1 MTIGGI
7 IIVLFFYGRNYMF
20 KLKFNLFA
28 TMIVLLVL
36 ISNNGI
42 AEEKKY
48 TPEMIK
54 NCLKLTENINTSD
67 WLIDKDLV
75 ALDES
80 KLNILDD
87 GWNKKINEAHEQMLK
102 ICNADKDSDE
112 CLLAKQ
118 PERQLKDDRRKCY
131 YRVLMK
137 SI

>member
-1 MTIGGI
+1 
-7 IIVLFFYGRNYMF
+7 MF

-42 AEEKKY
+42 AEEKIY

-54 NCLKLTENINTSD
+54 NCLKLTEDIDTSD
-67 WLIDKDLV
+67 WIIDNDLV

-80 KLNILDD
+80 TLNTLDD
-87 GWNKKINEAHEQMLK
+87 GWNKKIKEAQEQMLK
-102 ICNADKDSDE
+102 ICNADNDSNE

-118 PERQLKDDRRKCY
+118 PVRKLKNDRRKCY

>member
-1 MTIGGI
+1 
-7 IIVLFFYGRNYMF
+7 MF
-20 KLKFNLFA
+20 RLKFNLFV

-36 ISNNGI
+36 ISNNVI

-48 TPEMIK
+48 SQEMIN
-54 NCLKLTENINTSD
+54 NCLKLTENINTSE
-67 WLIDKDLV
+67 WVIDKDLAV
-75 ALDES
+75 LEES
-80 KLNILDD
+80 KLNTLDD
-87 GWNKKINEAHEQMLK
+87 GWNLLIKDAHEQMLK

-118 PERQLKDDRRKCY
+118 PERKLKEDRRKCY

>member
-1 MTIGGI
+1 
-7 IIVLFFYGRNYMF
+7 MF
-20 KLKFNLFA
+20 NLKFNLFA
-28 TMIVLLVL
+28 VMIVLLVL
-36 ISNNGI
+36 ISNKGI

-48 TPEMIK
+48 TSEMIK

-67 WLIDKDLV
+67 WVIDNDLV

-80 KLNILDD
+80 KLNTLDD
-87 GWNKKINEAHEQMLK
+87 GWNKKIKVAHEQMLK
-102 ICNADKDSDE
+102 ICNVDKNSDK

-118 PERQLKDDRRKCY
+118 PVRKLKDDRRKCY

>member
-1 MTIGGI
+1 
-7 IIVLFFYGRNYMF
+7 MF
-20 KLKFNLFA
+20 KLKFNLFV

-36 ISNNGI
+36 ISANGM
-42 AEEKKY
+42 AEDKKY
-48 TPEMIK
+48 SQEMIN
-54 NCLKLTENINTSD
+54 NCLKLTEDINTSD
-67 WLIDKDLV
+67 WLIDKDLA

-80 KLNILDD
+80 KLNTLND
-87 GWNKKINEAHEQMLK
+87 GWNPIIKEAHEQMLK
-102 ICNADKDSDE
+102 ICNADKNSDE